1 MKSTGVCPKCN
12 SRNIMRI
19 EGSARGY
26 GAGNNVMV
34 GVTIFSAVKVNRY
47 LCCDCG
53 FSEEWIDKE
62 DIDKILESKNPR
74 G

>member
-1 MKSTGVCPKCN
+1 MKLTGVCPKCN
-12 SRNIMRI
+12 GRNIMRI